1 MSKKETDFRKRLLST
16 FKVEAQDHL
25 KTIISGLVGLEKTL
39 PPDVQM
45 EILET
50 IYRGSHSLKGA
61 ARAVNLSDIE
71 TICQSVEGVFSLWK
85 QKKISQSPEL
95 FDTLHRAI
103 DTIRAILSSLEG
115 GQPALEKDRIP
126 KLIQALSNLEAGA
139 VEKGEILLPTEEL
152 ALRTKLSFLTTPQ
165 SPFSKE
171 GQRGIL
177 ETREYP
183 LTKEH
188 PASSETV
195 RIPATKLGSLLLQA
209 EEMLAVKHIV
219 NQYASNLKDIAMM
232 IDLCKTEAS
241 RTHLDIFK
249 EQRESTG
256 KNGGREK
263 GLAASQVARLQEFF
277 TWTQTHLKSLEGKLS
292 AMTKS
297 TMQYN
302 KMLDRM
308 VGNLHDDMKE
318 AMLLPF
324 SSLLEIFPMLVRN
337 LSHEQG
343 KEVDLVI
350 RGETI
355 EIDRRILEEM
365 KDPLIHLVRNSI
377 GHGIEIPETRTSYK
391 KPRRGAITMSIT
403 HLDGNKVEILV
414 SDDGAGIDVSKVKEA
429 AVKERILSQMEADN
443 LTEREALYLI
453 FHSGIS
459 TSPMITDI
467 SGRGL
472 GLAIVQEKVENL
484 GGSISVKTAPYT
496 GTTFRILLPLT
507 VATFRG
513 ISVLVSDRVFLIP
526 TTNVE
531 KTIKIK
537 NDEIKTVEN
546 RETIT
551 VSNRPVS
558 FARLGRILE
567 LPYKKKK
574 DEQTDSTTVLLL
586 SVSGKRIA
594 FGIDKILDEQEILVK
609 NLGRQ
614 LARVRNIAGAAI
626 MGTGKPVPILN
637 VPDLIR
643 SAVKAAGAPAM
654 PAVAAEKAEAKRK
667 SILVVEDSITSRI
680 LLKNI
685 LESAG
690 YDVKTAVDGIDAIT
704 TLKTEHF
711 DLVVSDI
718 EMPRMNG
725 FDLTS
730 KIRSDKKLAELPV
743 VLVTALEAREDR
755 ERGIDVGAN
764 AYIVKSSFN
773 QSNLLEVV
781 RRLI

>member
-1 MSKKETDFRKRLLST
+1 LGKKETDFRKRLLST

-25 KTIISGLVGLEKTL
+25 KTIISGLVGLEKTP

-50 IYRGSHSLKGA
+50 VYRGSHNLKGA

-95 FDTLHRAI
+95 FDTLHHAI

-115 GQPALEKDRIP
+115 GQPALEKNRIP
-126 KLIQALSNLEAGA
+126 ELIQALSNLEAGA
-139 VEKGEILLPTEEL
+139 IEKGEILLPTEEQE
-152 ALRTKLSFLTTPQ
+152 LRTKLSFITTPQ
-165 SPFSKE
+165 SPFSQE

-183 LTKEH
+183 LTTEH

-219 NQYASNLKDIAMM
+219 NQYAANLKDIATM

-241 RTHLDIFK
+241 RTHRDVFK
-249 EQRESTG
+249 EQRESAG

-263 GLAASQVARLQEFF
+263 GLAASQAARLREFF

-297 TMQYN
+297 TLQYN

-308 VGNLHDDMKE
+308 VGNLHADMKE

-324 SSLLEIFPMLVRN
+324 SSLLEIFPILVRN

-343 KEVDLVI
+343 KEIDLVI
-350 RGETI
+350 HGETI

-377 GHGIEIPETRTSYK
+377 GHGIEIPETRVSYK
-391 KPRRGAITMSIT
+391 KPRQGTITMSIA

-414 SDDGAGIDVSKVKEA
+414 SDDGAGIDVSKVKEV
-429 AVKERILSQMEADN
+429 AVKEKILSRMEADN

-531 KTIKIK
+531 KTIKVK

-551 VSNRPVS
+551 VNNRPVS
-558 FARLGRILE
+558 FARLDRILE
-567 LPYKKKK
+567 LPHKKRK

-609 NLGRQ
+609 NLGKQ

-626 MGTGKPVPILN
+626 LGTGKPVPILN

-643 SAVKAAGAPAM
+643 SAVKTAGAPAM

-667 SILVVEDSITSRI
+667 SVLVVEDSITSRI

-730 KIRSDKKLAELPV
+730 KIRGDKKLSELPV

-773 QSNLLEVV
+773 QSNLVEVV

>member
-25 KTIISGLVGLEKTL
+25 KMIISGLVGLEKTP

-50 IYRGSHSLKGA
+50 IYRISHSLKGA

-95 FDTLHRAI
+95 FDTLHHAI

-115 GQPALEKDRIP
+115 GQQALEKDRIP
-126 KLIQALSNLEAGA
+126 KLIQALSNIEAGA
-139 VEKGEILLPTEEL
+139 IEKGEILLPTEEED
-152 ALRTKLSFLTTPQ
+152 LRTKLSFLTTPQ
-165 SPFSKE
+165 SPLSKE
-171 GQRGIL
+171 GQMGMF
-177 ETREYP
+177 ETRGYP
-183 LTKEH
+183 LNTEH

-209 EEMLAVKHIV
+209 EEMLAVRHIV
-219 NQYASNLKDIAMM
+219 NQYAANLKDIAMM
-232 IDLCKTEAS
+232 IDLCKTESS
-241 RTHLDIFK
+241 RAHRDVFK
-249 EQRESTG
+249 EHRESTG

-263 GLAASQVARLQEFF
+263 GLAASQATRLQEFF
-277 TWTQTHLKSLEGKLS
+277 TWTQTYLKSLEGKLS

-324 SSLLEIFPMLVRN
+324 SSLLEIFPILARN

-377 GHGIEIPETRTSYK
+377 GHGIEVPETRASYK
-391 KPRRGAITMSIT
+391 KPRQGVITMSIT
-403 HLDGNKVEILV
+403 HLDGNKVEILI
-414 SDDGAGIDVSKVKEA
+414 SDDGAGIDVSKVKEI
-429 AVKERILSQMEADN
+429 AVRERILSQIEADN

-484 GGSISVKTAPYT
+484 GGSISVKTASYA

-531 KTIKIK
+531 KTIKIR

-551 VSNRPVS
+551 VNNRTVS
-558 FARLGRILE
+558 FAHLGRILE
-567 LPYKKKK
+567 LPHKKKK

-586 SVSGKRIA
+586 NVSGKRIA

-626 MGTGKPVPILN
+626 LGTGKPVPILN

-667 SILVVEDSITSRI
+667 SVLVVEDSITSRI

>member
-1 MSKKETDFRKRLLST
+1 MSKKENDFRKRLLST

-25 KTIISGLVGLEKTL
+25 KTITSGLVELEKT
-39 PPDVQM
+39 PPPEVQM

-103 DTIRAILSSLEG
+103 DTIRVILSSLEG

-139 VEKGEILLPTEEL
+139 IEKGEILLPTEEQE
-152 ALRTKLSFLTTPQ
+152 LRTKLSFITTPQ

-350 RGETI
+350 CGETI

-414 SDDGAGIDVSKVKEA
+414 SDDGAGIDVSKVKEM

-531 KTIKIK
+531 KTIKIR

-551 VSNRPVS
+551 VNNRPVS

-574 DEQTDSTTVLLL
+574 DGQTDFTTVLLL

-609 NLGRQ
+609 NLGKQ

-626 MGTGKPVPILN
+626 LGTGKPVPILN

-643 SAVKAAGAPAM
+643 SAVKASGAPAM

-667 SILVVEDSITSRI
+667 SVLVVEDSITSRI

>member
-1 MSKKETDFRKRLLST
+1 MGKKETDFRKRLLST

-25 KTIISGLVGLEKTL
+25 KTIISGLVGLEKTP

-95 FDTLHRAI
+95 FDTLHHAI

-139 VEKGEILLPTEEL
+139 IEKGEILLPTEEQE
-152 ALRTKLSFLTTPQ
+152 LRTKLSFITTPQ

-183 LTKEH
+183 LTTEH

-219 NQYASNLKDIAMM
+219 NQYAANLKDIAVMV
-232 IDLCKTEAS
+232 DLCKTEAS

-263 GLAASQVARLQEFF
+263 GLASSQAARLQEFF

-350 RGETI
+350 CGETI

-391 KPRRGAITMSIT
+391 KPRRGAITMSTT

-414 SDDGAGIDVSKVKEA
+414 SDDGTGIDVSKVKEA

-531 KTIKIK
+531 KTIKIR

-551 VSNRPVS
+551 VNNRPVS

-567 LPYKKKK
+567 LPYKKKR

-667 SILVVEDSITSRI
+667 AILVVEDSITSRI

-725 FDLTS
+725 FDLTL